1 MRWIFVAASIL
12 VSCAIAQ
19 ARCMNDVGQNFR
31 LDQTTTVSRQITCD
45 AQGGGKSFAGSF
57 ANVPGAKVTSV
68 SIVGKPS
75 NGGATASKT
84 GFSYKPTAGASGT
97 DSMVLKVC
105 GEQNG
110 QNGCVTVNYTVNI
123 VR

>member
-1 MRWIFVAASIL
+1 MRSIFVAASIL

-45 AQGGGKSFAGSF
+45 AQGGGKSFSGSF
-57 ANVPGAKVTSV
+57 ANVPGAKVTAV
-68 SIVGKPS
+68 SIVGKPA
-75 NGGATASKT
+75 NGGATASNT
-84 GFSYKPTAGASGT
+84 GFRYKPKAGFTGA
-97 DSMVLKVC
+97 DSMVVKVC

-110 QNGCVTVNYTVNI
+110 QKGCVTINYTMNAI
-123 VR
+123 